1 MPADHTELMTI
12 AHRCA
17 CGVDVPV
24 DPLSGGV
31 CDNCHRYVPP
41 DDVIFDGDTRSS
53 LDGLNEC
60 WTAAASWD
68 ETQDD
73 TLIGQRLGHFQIVS
87 RLGRGGMGDVYRAMD
102 ESLQRYVALK
112 VISARK
118 VDDNERHVERLLQ
131 EARAQARVNH
141 PNVVH
146 IYYVGSEQGT
156 PFLAMELIHG
166 PTLSDRMKSG
176 TIPFGDVVRIAIQ
189 IVEALRQAALYDIV
203 HGDIKP
209 SNILLV
215 DGCTVKLSDFGLAQ
229 RLSDSEG
236 AGERIAGTP
245 NYLSPE
251 ACRGE
256 TVDVRSDMY
265 SLGVMLFEMTF
276 GRWPYTCE
284 EAGPL
289 GRINAHCSAA
299 VEFPD
304 PWPDSLPE
312 GWFDVL
318 KRLLAKNPRQRFW
331 NHDVLLD
338 DLRALEPVE
347 LPKAGRI
354 VRGLA
359 WTVDLLLG
367 AALLKF
373 IVGLTAEGAAA
384 DFLARHPL
392 LATVAAGTAF
402 SVPLLIACLQSRW
415 KTTPG
420 KELFQIRVVDLHGLT
435 PSRAALG
442 ARTILPFLALW
453 HMAFQAVCDST
464 DLPMVGHIA
473 GVAVLAALGLDAITI
488 FVRRD
493 RRGIHDLLTGTQVV
507 LDTKGET
514 KPAAGPND
522 LL

>member
-1 MPADHTELMTI
+1 MTI

-17 CGVDVPV
+17 CGVDVHV
-24 DPLSGGV
+24 DPVSGGV
-31 CDNCHRYVPP
+31 CDNCQRYVPP
-41 DDVIFDGDTRSS
+41 DAVIFDGDTRSS

-60 WTAAASWD
+60 WTTTAQWED
-68 ETQDD
+68 PKEDP
-73 TLIGQRLGHFQIVS
+73 LIGQRLGHFQIVS

-112 VISARK
+112 VISERK
-118 VDDNERHVERLLQ
+118 VDDDKIRVERLLQ

-141 PNVVH
+141 LNVVH
-146 IYYVGSEQGT
+146 IYYVGGDEGT
-156 PFLAMELIHG
+156 PFLAMELVHG
-166 PTLSDRMKSG
+166 PTLAERIKSG
-176 TIPFGDVVRIAIQ
+176 TIPFGEVVRIAIQ

-209 SNILLV
+209 SNILLA
-215 DGCTVKLSDFGLAQ
+215 DGGTVKLSDFGLAQ
-229 RLSDSEG
+229 RLSEAEG
-236 AGERIAGTP
+236 SGERIAGTP

-284 EAGPL
+284 EPGPM
-289 GRINAHCSAA
+289 GRINAHCTASP
-299 VEFPD
+299 EFPD

-318 KRLLAKNPRQRFW
+318 KRLLSKNPRQRYW
-331 NHDVLLD
+331 NHDVLLE

-347 LPKAGRI
+347 LPKAGRV

-367 AALLKF
+367 AALLRF
-373 IVGLTAEGAAA
+373 IQGLFVEGAVA
-384 DFLARHPL
+384 DFLARHSL
-392 LATVAAGTAF
+392 LGTLAAGTAF

-442 ARTILPFLALW
+442 ARTILPFLVLW
-453 HMAFQAVCDST
+453 HLALQAVCNSAG
-464 DLPMVGHIA
+464 LPLVGLIFG
-473 GVAVLAALGLDAITI
+473 GVALVAVGLDAITM

-493 RRGIHDLLTGTQVV
+493 RRAIHDLLIGTQVV
-507 LDTKGET
+507 LDTKRES
-514 KPAAGPND
+514 KSAPAGSNF
-522 LL
+522 L